1 MSFSGDF
8 DDLQRFVDE
17 LTEKVETGMIEEDGE
32 VSGFDT
38 TVAVTNILELLTKWG
53 LIYFMDEN

>member
-17 LTEKVETGMIEEDGE
+17 LTENVESGMVEEDGE

-38 TVAVTNILELLTKWG
+38 TLAVTNILDLLTRWG